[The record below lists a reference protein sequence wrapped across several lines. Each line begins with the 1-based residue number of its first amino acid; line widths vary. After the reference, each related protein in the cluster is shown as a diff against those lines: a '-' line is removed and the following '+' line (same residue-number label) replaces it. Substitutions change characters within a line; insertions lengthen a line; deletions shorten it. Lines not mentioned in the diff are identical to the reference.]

1 MRRWDDVNGGVRRR
15 AAETRGQP
23 LDRIFDHLPVT
34 QRLVNG
40 DPSRV
45 AGLPQ
50 DLDQRCDRNTRC
62 IVEGHVGEECWA
74 GMAAIEGMRPIGI
87 EADVLG
93 VEIDDMGGKTT
104 QRARPAIVT
113 AGEQVRRLERNAEVL
128 AIHAA
133 HHVEAFLHRLAKR
146 PPMGLLGERDAPLRG
161 FVRRTLRMGNIGLAL
176 QHDANERGTEP
187 FCEVEMRRD
196 V

>member
-1 MRRWDDVNGGVRRR
+1 
-15 AAETRGQP
+15 
-23 LDRIFDHLPVT
+23 
-34 QRLVNG
+34 
-40 DPSRV
+40 
-45 AGLPQ
+45 
-50 DLDQRCDRNTRC
+50 
-62 IVEGHVGEECWA
+62 
-74 GMAAIEGMRPIGI
+74 MAAIEGMRPIGI
-87 EADVLG
+87 EADVLE
-93 VEIDDMGGKTT
+93 VEIDDMGGETT

-113 AGEQVRRLERNAEVL
+113 SGKQVRRLERNAEVL

-146 PPMGLLGERDAPLRG
+146 PPMGLLGERDSPLRG

-196 V
+196 LAQTVRCFRIVGGKRHIAHDHGRF